1 MANICTFEMRIR
13 GTKENC
19 EKMINSDI
27 SCYELY
33 RVDEKGTDSNY
44 MIYAEGECRW
54 SVTGSMVNTDDDN
67 TLAAK
72 AAAFDI
78 ELEVFG
84 YDMSEPEWI
93 EHYHYK
99 GAEVLREFA
108 LPTVIMGWN
117 MDETDLFDEDKAKYD
132 YKEEHEV
139 YILRDEFNENFE
151 WDEDEEKMILPYEMS
166 FDDLDR

>member
-27 SCYELY
+27 PCYELY
-33 RVDEKGTDSNY
+33 SVDEKGNDNDFMVY
-44 MIYAEGECRW
+44 LEGECRW
-54 SVTGSMVNTDDDN
+54 SVTGSMVNTDDGE

-72 AAAFDI
+72 AAKFNI

-84 YDMSEPEWI
+84 YDKSEPEWI

-99 GAEVLREFA
+99 GAEVLKEFA

-117 MDETDLFDEDKAKYD
+117 MDETDLTDEDKAKYD
-132 YKEEHEV
+132 YNEEHEV
-139 YILRDEFNENFE
+139 YILKAEFAEKFE
-151 WDEDEEKMILPYEMS
+151 WDEDEEIMILSYEMS
-166 FDDLDR
+166 FDDLG